1 MGKFIYH
8 AEGKQVDKRLYGL
21 EQQPSEGR
29 EMGNRFLPRKMP
41 KKTWFTSWIVLQKIS
56 HTEKL

>member
-8 AEGKQVDKRLYGL
+8 AEGKQADKRPHGL

-29 EMGNRFLPRKMP
+29 ETGNWILLRKMP
-41 KKTWFTSWIVLQKIS
+41 EKTWFTSWIVLQKIP
-56 HTEKL
+56 HIEKL

>member
-8 AEGKQVDKRLYGL
+8 AEGKQVDKRPHGL

-29 EMGNRFLPRKMP
+29 EMGTGFY
-41 KKTWFTSWIVLQKIS
+41 
-56 HTEKL
+56 

>member
-8 AEGKQVDKRLYGL
+8 AEEKQADKRPHGL

-29 EMGNRFLPRKMP
+29 ETGNWSLLRKP
-41 KKTWFTSWIVLQKIS
+41 SLHPGLCFKKIPHI
-56 HTEKL
+56 EKL